1 MARTPEKTKD
11 AQEAPARDLTVIT
24 THVNADFD
32 ALASMMA
39 AAKLYP
45 EALLV
50 FPGSQERNLRNFYV
64 ESVCYLFNFEKVKN
78 VDFSRVGR
86 LVLVDTRQVDRIGAL
101 SELAL
106 DPEVEIHA
114 YDHHPDS
121 DTDASTS
128 LEVVEEVGA
137 TVTVLSRLLRERGVE
152 LTEDEATIL
161 TLGIYEDTGSFS
173 FPSTTPADFE
183 AAGWLLSH
191 GAKLNLVSQL
201 VTRELT
207 AEEVGLLNDLIRSA
221 EGLIVNG
228 VEVMISE
235 VSRERYLPDF
245 AVLVHKFMD
254 MENLD
259 TLFALARM
267 EGRVYLVARSR
278 LPQVDAGAIAT
289 ALGGGGHP
297 TAASATL
304 RDMTLVEARARL
316 ESVLQTH
323 INPSRTAGDLM
334 TSPVVTVG
342 PDTTLGQAHD
352 VLNRYGLNVLPV
364 LDDGR
369 VLGFIGRQTVEKAMT
384 HRLATLP
391 VSEYMERSF
400 TPLAV
405 DSSLALV
412 EEAVVGQ
419 RQRLVPVMDGERLAG
434 IITRT
439 DLLNVLL
446 EHPPMAEPDREDFEE
461 GEGGGGKRVGGLMR
475 ERLPREVVAVLEEL
489 GAIADEMGFSVY
501 LVGGSVR
508 DIFLRRDNLD
518 LDVVVE
524 GDGTE
529 FAKRVAR
536 GRGDVRVRTHTK
548 FKTAKLIFGHGL
560 VIDVATARLEYYQ
573 APASLPIVELSSL
586 KLDLYR
592 RDFTIN
598 TLAVALNQK
607 SFGRLIDFF
616 DGMRDIKDK
625 AIRVLHNLS
634 FVEDPTRVLRAVRF
648 EQRFGFKIGK
658 FTEGLIKNAVKIEA
672 FSRLSPTRLFGEFRQ
687 MMEEERARD
696 CILRLDELKLLTQ
709 FHPHLRLEAKA
720 LELLEEVE
728 EALAWYRLSFLDRPL
743 RQWVV
748 YFLALADQLRR
759 PQAEQLMDRLGMTG
773 KLKGE
778 INQNGSAAL
787 AALNQLQRSQHRP
800 SQVHALLTPLGPE
813 YLLFI
818 MAKATREWAKRAVS
832 NYLTRDS
839 RARQLICGDDL
850 IEMGFVPGPL
860 FRRILDRVLDARL
873 DGEVESKEDERRL
886 VLQEFGQMRA
896 RAS

>member
-1 MARTPEKTKD
+1 MSATPENNSGTKGND
-11 AQEAPARDLTVIT
+11 ARDLTVIT

-32 ALASMMA
+32 ALASMLA
-39 AAKLYP
+39 AARLYP

-78 VDFSRVGR
+78 VDFARVGR

-101 SELAL
+101 AELAL
-106 DPEVEIHA
+106 DPKVEVHA

-121 DTDASTS
+121 DTDVNAS
-128 LEVVEEVGA
+128 LQVVEEVGA
-137 TVTVLSRLLRERGVE
+137 TVTILSRMLRERKVT
-152 LTEDEATIL
+152 LDEDVATIL
-161 TLGIYEDTGSFS
+161 ALGIYEDTGSFS

-183 AAGWLLSH
+183 AAGWLLSQ

-207 AEEVGLLNDLIRSA
+207 AEEVGLLNDLIHSVER
-221 EGLIVNG
+221 LIVNG
-228 VEVMISE
+228 VEVTVSE

-245 AVLVHKFMD
+245 AVLVHKLMD
-254 MENLD
+254 MDNLD
-259 TLFALARM
+259 NLFALARM

-289 ALGGGGHP
+289 SLGGGGHP

-316 ESVLQTH
+316 ETVLQSH

-334 TSPVVTVG
+334 TSPVVTAA
-342 PDTTLGQAHD
+342 PETTLGQAHD

-364 LDDGR
+364 MKEGR
-369 VLGFIGRQTVEKAMT
+369 VLGFIGRHTVEKAMT

-391 VSEYMERSF
+391 VSEYMEPSSMTLRK
-400 TPLAV
+400 
-405 DSSLALV
+405 DSSLAEV
-412 EEAVVGQ
+412 ENAVVGR

-434 IITRT
+434 VITRT

-446 EHPPMAEPDREDFEE
+446 EHPPLTEPDQDELEE
-461 GEGGGGKRVGGLMR
+461 ADDGRGKNVGGLMR
-475 ERLPREVVAVLEEL
+475 ERLPRDVVAVLEEL
-489 GAIADEMGFSVY
+489 GSIADEMGYAVY

-508 DIFLRRDNLD
+508 DLFLRRENLD

-524 GDGTE
+524 GEGTE

-536 GRGDVRVRTHTK
+536 GRDDVRVRTHTK

-560 VIDVATARLEYYQ
+560 VIDIATARLEYYQ

-598 TLAVALNQK
+598 TLAVSLNK
-607 SFGRLIDFF
+607 NGFGRLVDFF

-687 MMEEERARD
+687 MMEEERARH
-696 CILRLDELKLLTQ
+696 CIRRLDELKLLPQ
-709 FHPHLRLEAKA
+709 FHPALRLEPKA
-720 LELLEEVE
+720 LELLEQVE
-728 EALAWYRLSFLDRPL
+728 EALAWYRLSFLDQPL

-748 YFLALADQLRR
+748 YFLALADQLGRS
-759 PQAEQLMDRLGMTG
+759 QVEQFMDRLGMTV
-773 KLKGE
+773 KLKNE
-778 INQNGSAAL
+778 LLANGGAAL
-787 AALNQLQRSQHRP
+787 SALNQLQRSRHRP
-800 SQVHALLTPLGPE
+800 SQVYGLLSPLRPE
-813 YLLFI
+813 YLLFV

-832 NYLTRDS
+832 TYLTRDS
-839 RARQLICGDDL
+839 RVRPVLGGDDL
-850 IEMGFVPGPL
+850 IAMGFEPGPA
-860 FRRILDRVLDARL
+860 FRRILDRILAARL
-873 DGEVESKEDERRL
+873 DGLVESKKDETRL
-886 VLQEFGQMRA
+886 VLREFGTLRA
-896 RAS
+896 KAS